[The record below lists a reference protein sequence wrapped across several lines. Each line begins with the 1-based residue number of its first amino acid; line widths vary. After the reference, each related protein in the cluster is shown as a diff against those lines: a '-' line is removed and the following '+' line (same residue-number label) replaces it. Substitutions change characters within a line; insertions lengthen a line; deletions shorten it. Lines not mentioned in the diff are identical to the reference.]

1 MYTAKSLLKANYLNS
16 ADSATAET
24 LRPLTPGPDSS
35 QQQKTTSQRVN
46 GHTASFSSFAQCA
59 QVDTGQQ
66 GPEDAAAL
74 VQSSS
79 PVSAAATAGQ
89 HLPTGQARLSYDVLV
104 PDSASE
110 CSTPRRGKDRSGIS
124 QVLTASDRLY
134 AAAPGSPA
142 DIAATLA
149 VRPSQRAQ
157 QLFRQDSF
165 DMDCQQALHSSRCVM
180 ERLNPNRRL
189 TPAEAK
195 DLAGAMDQMQACLE
209 GSLAR
214 HATWVAGCQSWEQA
228 LMARLQGAEKVVAK
242 ACLARQEARGQLS
255 LSRARQAANETC
267 LAEKDAELAKLSRK
281 VCQLEQSS
289 REQAQTSAA
298 DHFDTGS
305 WLAML
310 CHTS

>member
-149 VRPSQRAQ
+149 VRPSQVRPAHTP
-157 QLFRQDSF
+157 L
-165 DMDCQQALHSSRCVM
+165 
-180 ERLNPNRRL
+180 RRY
-189 TPAEAK
+189 
-195 DLAGAMDQMQACLE
+195 
-209 GSLAR
+209 
-214 HATWVAGCQSWEQA
+214 
-228 LMARLQGAEKVVAK
+228 AK
-242 ACLARQEARGQLS
+242 ASMTFLMELSSLSDPQPAQAWIQSAQAHVMTSTASNWLRCLA
-255 LSRARQAANETC
+255 
-267 LAEKDAELAKLSRK
+267 
-281 VCQLEQSS
+281 
-289 REQAQTSAA
+289 A
-298 DHFDTGS
+298 DI
-305 WLAML
+305 
-310 CHTS
+310 